1 MKPSPRVWA
10 GLAHVDPPG
19 AVARSD
25 RLFFHA
31 ALYSNFA
38 RNPSM
43 AAALETA
50 LARPAFTF
58 LDVVSLDVTANLP
71 WRDEFFDVLRQ
82 GRFPGDLL
90 ADFAVS
96 QAFLDDLAAR
106 HPGKVRLYRTRLLP
120 LAPILL
126 LSDRVFA
133 GHYLHGPIPAPDG
146 FWLEIPADVP
156 RLLRLAEAGLP
167 PAPGDG
173 QASAAYRFVHE
184 CVMARDAA
192 LPGPDPF
199 SRRPHATR

>member
-1 MKPSPRVWA
+1 MRPVPRVWA
-10 GLAHVDPPG
+10 GLAHIDLPG

-38 RNPSM
+38 RNPAM
-43 AAALETA
+43 AEALETA
-50 LARPAFTF
+50 LTRPTFTV
-58 LDVVSLDVTANLP
+58 LEVVSLDVTAVGP

-82 GRFPGDLL
+82 DRFPGDML

-96 QAFLDDLAAR
+96 CAFLEALATR
-106 HPGKVRLYRTRLLP
+106 YPGKVHLFSTTVLP

-126 LSDRVFA
+126 LSDRVFV

-156 RLLRLAEAGLP
+156 GLLRRAEAGIP
-167 PAPGDG
+167 PGPADS
-173 QASAAYRFVHE
+173 QASAVYRFVHE

-192 LPGPDPF
+192 RTGPDPF
-199 SRRPHATR
+199 LRRPHATR